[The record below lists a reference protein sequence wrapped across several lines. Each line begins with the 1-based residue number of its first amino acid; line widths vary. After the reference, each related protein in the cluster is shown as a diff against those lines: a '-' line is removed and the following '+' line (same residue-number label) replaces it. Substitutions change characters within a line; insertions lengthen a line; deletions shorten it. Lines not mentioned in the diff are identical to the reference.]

1 MKPQLQDLEQ
11 RRKTAESARDQL
23 LLQIPQP
30 PDDDVPPGKDA
41 ADNVV
46 LYTHGEPRH
55 FEFKPKNHIEIG
67 KAWTCSILK
76 PA

>member
-1 MKPQLQDLEQ
+1 MKPQLQELEQ
-11 RRKTAESARDQL
+11 KRKVAETARDEL

-46 LYTHGEPRH
+46 LYTQGEPRR
-55 FEFKPKNHIEIG
+55 FEFKPKSHIELG
-67 KAWTCSILK
+67 SAGLVRF
-76 PA
+76 